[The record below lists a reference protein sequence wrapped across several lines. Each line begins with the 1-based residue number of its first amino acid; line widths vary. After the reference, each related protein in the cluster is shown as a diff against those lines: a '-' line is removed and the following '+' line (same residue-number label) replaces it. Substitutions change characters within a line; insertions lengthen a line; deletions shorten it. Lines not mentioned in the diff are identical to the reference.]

1 MLKLND
7 LASLGQSIWYDYIRR
22 QFITRGELQNL
33 IDKGLRGVTSNPS
46 IFEKAIAGSNDYDDD
61 IKSLIN
67 EELSTEQIYEKL
79 AVKDIQLAA
88 DLLLPVYEKT
98 NKTDGYI
105 SIEVSPKLA
114 HNTEGTISE
123 ARKLYAEIG
132 KPNVMIKVPA
142 TQQGIPAI
150 TELISLGISVNV
162 TLIFSIENYKQVAEA
177 YLVGL
182 EKLVEKGGDLKSVA
196 SVASFFISRIDAA
209 VDKELDLLGNNELK
223 GKIAIANAKKA
234 FQFYSDLIKSK
245 RWEDLEDKGAQ
256 PQRLLWASTGVKN
269 PHYPDTLYVD
279 NLIGKETVNTVPPST
294 FNDFMDHGCILH
306 TINKDVEEAFNQL
319 DELNKLGVDLDSIT
333 KKLQADGLESFSK
346 SFENLMKAID
356 EKISS
361 IKTEKKRFR
370 IFADKYQSEIDKTM
384 MELKAERIVERIWEK
399 DHTVWNE
406 KPDEISNRLG
416 WLKSPDV
423 AEESIKDIYE
433 FVEEIRGEGIK
444 NALLLGMGGS
454 SLAPEVFRLS
464 FGVKEGYLDL
474 TVLDSTHPQ
483 MVKEYAEKF
492 NPKET
497 LFIVSTKSGGTVE
510 TISFMKFFYNLT
522 VAKVGKEN
530 TSKHF
535 IAITDPG
542 SGLEKIAKELNFRKI
557 FLNDP
562 NIGGRYS
569 ALSLFGIVPA
579 ALIGVDLEELV
590 SRAQV
595 MVCNS
600 EGANCPIHGDNT
612 PANLGVVMGL
622 LAQKGVDN
630 ITFITS
636 KELGSF
642 GNWVEQ
648 LIAES
653 TGKNGKGILPVVGE
667 EALEPSYYS
676 NDRLFVYLKLES
688 DSTYDNKVN
697 ELIKSGHPVIQI
709 ELKDIYELGGEF
721 FRWEMAV
728 VIAGWKIGIQP
739 FDQPNV
745 ESAKILAR
753 RLLDEYS
760 KSGVLKEPEANFQY
774 DGFKIYSN
782 DNSDNLES
790 LIKNQFGSDD
800 IEFRSKGNQYISIQ
814 AYVKPDYEINKAIQ
828 KLRTELQKKFK
839 SAVTIGFGPRFL
851 HSTGQLHKG
860 DAGKGV
866 LIQLISESE
875 QILSIPDEAGS
886 DESIMSF
893 NTLIKAQA
901 FGDRNALIEANRKVI
916 SLLFDESKIY
926 DAVEFLRN
934 NFERN

>member
-46 IFEKAIAGSNDYDDD
+46 IFEKAIAGSSDYDDD

-123 ARKLYAEIG
+123 AKKLYAEIG

-279 NLIGKETVNTVPPST
+279 NLIGKETVNTVPPSI

-370 IFADKYQSEIDKTM
+370 IFADKYQNEIDKAM

-399 DHTVWNE
+399 DHTVWSE

-423 AEESIKDIYE
+423 AEESIKNIYE

-522 VAKVGKEN
+522 VAQVGKEN
-530 TSKHF
+530 VSKHF

-542 SGLEKIAKELNFRKI
+542 SGLEKIAQELNFRKI

-667 EALEPSYYS
+667 EVLEPSYYS
-676 NDRLFVYLKLES
+676 NDRLFVYLKLEN

-697 ELIKSGHPVIQI
+697 ELITSG
-709 ELKDIYELGGEF
+709 
-721 FRWEMAV
+721 
-728 VIAGWKIGIQP
+728 
-739 FDQPNV
+739 
-745 ESAKILAR
+745 
-753 RLLDEYS
+753 
-760 KSGVLKEPEANFQY
+760 
-774 DGFKIYSN
+774 
-782 DNSDNLES
+782 
-790 LIKNQFGSDD
+790 
-800 IEFRSKGNQYISIQ
+800 
-814 AYVKPDYEINKAIQ
+814 
-828 KLRTELQKKFK
+828 
-839 SAVTIGFGPRFL
+839 
-851 HSTGQLHKG
+851 
-860 DAGKGV
+860 
-866 LIQLISESE
+866 
-875 QILSIPDEAGS
+875 
-886 DESIMSF
+886 
-893 NTLIKAQA
+893 
-901 FGDRNALIEANRKVI
+901 
-916 SLLFDESKIY
+916 
-926 DAVEFLRN
+926 
-934 NFERN
+934 

>member
-370 IFADKYQSEIDKTM
+370 IFADKYQSEIDKT
-384 MELKAERIVERIWEK
+384 V
-399 DHTVWNE
+399 
-406 KPDEISNRLG
+406 
-416 WLKSPDV
+416 KS
-423 AEESIKDIYE
+423 K
-433 FVEEIRGEGIK
+433 
-444 NALLLGMGGS
+444 
-454 SLAPEVFRLS
+454 
-464 FGVKEGYLDL
+464 
-474 TVLDSTHPQ
+474 
-483 MVKEYAEKF
+483 
-492 NPKET
+492 
-497 LFIVSTKSGGTVE
+497 
-510 TISFMKFFYNLT
+510 
-522 VAKVGKEN
+522 
-530 TSKHF
+530 
-535 IAITDPG
+535 
-542 SGLEKIAKELNFRKI
+542 
-557 FLNDP
+557 
-562 NIGGRYS
+562 
-569 ALSLFGIVPA
+569 
-579 ALIGVDLEELV
+579 
-590 SRAQV
+590 
-595 MVCNS
+595 
-600 EGANCPIHGDNT
+600 
-612 PANLGVVMGL
+612 
-622 LAQKGVDN
+622 
-630 ITFITS
+630 
-636 KELGSF
+636 
-642 GNWVEQ
+642 
-648 LIAES
+648 
-653 TGKNGKGILPVVGE
+653 
-667 EALEPSYYS
+667 
-676 NDRLFVYLKLES
+676 
-688 DSTYDNKVN
+688 
-697 ELIKSGHPVIQI
+697 
-709 ELKDIYELGGEF
+709 
-721 FRWEMAV
+721 
-728 VIAGWKIGIQP
+728 
-739 FDQPNV
+739 
-745 ESAKILAR
+745 
-753 RLLDEYS
+753 
-760 KSGVLKEPEANFQY
+760 
-774 DGFKIYSN
+774 
-782 DNSDNLES
+782 
-790 LIKNQFGSDD
+790 
-800 IEFRSKGNQYISIQ
+800 
-814 AYVKPDYEINKAIQ
+814 
-828 KLRTELQKKFK
+828 
-839 SAVTIGFGPRFL
+839 
-851 HSTGQLHKG
+851 
-860 DAGKGV
+860 
-866 LIQLISESE
+866 
-875 QILSIPDEAGS
+875 
-886 DESIMSF
+886 
-893 NTLIKAQA
+893 
-901 FGDRNALIEANRKVI
+901 
-916 SLLFDESKIY
+916 
-926 DAVEFLRN
+926 
-934 NFERN
+934 